1 MSLKRYIEGKG
12 WVSIAG
18 PSTSNNSKAINV
30 SVSDTSNLFDTDNV
44 EGALA
49 ELGYK
54 VRTEL
59 ECSIVP
65 KNPRTKQYLPLDNE
79 VILEVLFMGVVIV
92 RMFIM
97 DGSEVL
103 IIILIH

>member
-44 EGALA
+44 DLPSFPVSTAL
-49 ELGYK
+49 
-54 VRTEL
+54 
-59 ECSIVP
+59 CS
-65 KNPRTKQYLPLDNE
+65 N
-79 VILEVLFMGVVIV
+79 
-92 RMFIM
+92 
-97 DGSEVL
+97 
-103 IIILIH
+103 